1 MTIYSA
7 QVQHERAKAHGA
19 PAAVHSAEIE
29 DESPS
34 ASHNPPAWK
43 VSESMGTEGA
53 LEDYLSRLQPATTA
67 TPRQRAALEAL
78 PRQRERNIGEPMV
91 RKDTVT
97 GDARELELQR
107 GEQERR
113 DGHARRTHSWEW
125 PSQRPS
131 HGHKTQN
138 THGNLTLSTRNIEIA
153 GGGSWN
159 SQASTGNSS
168 PSQEKASPEKDGMVS
183 WLFR

>member
-43 VSESMGTEGA
+43 VSESMGKEGA

-78 PRQRERNIGEPMV
+78 PRQRERNISEPMV

-97 GDARELELQR
+97 GDARELELQKR
-107 GEQERR
+107 EQERR
-113 DGHARRTHSWEW
+113 NGHALRTNSWEW

-131 HGHKTQN
+131 HGHKTEN
-138 THGNLTLSTRNIEIA
+138 THGNLTLSTRNIDL
-153 GGGSWN
+153 N
-159 SQASTGNSS
+159 SHASTGNRS

-183 WLFR
+183 WLLR